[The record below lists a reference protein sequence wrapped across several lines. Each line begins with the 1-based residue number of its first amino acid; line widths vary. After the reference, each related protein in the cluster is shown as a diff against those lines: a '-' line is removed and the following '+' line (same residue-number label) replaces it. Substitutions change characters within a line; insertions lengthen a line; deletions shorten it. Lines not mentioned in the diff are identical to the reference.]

1 MEHVSTDLQIA
12 NILIKG
18 LVETKFER
26 LRKVLM
32 NW

>member
-12 NILIKG
+12 DMLTKG
-18 LVETKFER
+18 LVEAKFER
-26 LRKVLM
+26 LRRLLM